1 MQIESDIRNDERES
15 EKRQI
20 TVEKISETKIGS
32 LERSVKLKKK
42 VWVDQPRN
50 LEERL
55 YTKSTKSV
63 ILSPLNM
70 FKKRIV

>member
-1 MQIESDIRNDERES
+1 MQIELDIRNDERES

-55 YTKSTKSV
+55 CTKSTKSV